1 MHFTWD
7 PSKAI
12 ANLRKHCIA
21 FEEAITVFL
30 DPLALIVT
38 DDMHSD
44 RAILI
49 GESIK
54 HRVLLVVFIEIN
66 GPNIRIISAR
76 RATAHERKQYEEG
89 S

>member
-1 MHFTWD
+1 MHFIWD
-7 PSKAI
+7 PNKAI

-21 FEEAITVFL
+21 FEEAVTVFW
-30 DPLALIVT
+30 DPLALMVT
-38 DDMHSD
+38 DDIHSD

-54 HRVLLVVFIEIN
+54 QRVLLVVFIEID
-66 GPNIRIISAR
+66 GHDIRIISAR

>member
-7 PSKAI
+7 SSKAI

-54 HRVLLVVFIEIN
+54 HRVLLVVFIEID
-66 GPNIRIISAR
+66 GQNIQIISAR